1 MLLHL
6 EAQNIQFFLLLLQK
20 KSNKEV
26 EETQDEEE
34 ENNKTNADSVVS
46 GREVKDESMETNGKF

>member
-1 MLLHL
+1 M
-6 EAQNIQFFLLLLQK
+6 EVQNIQFFLLLLWK
-20 KSNKEV
+20 KSNKEL